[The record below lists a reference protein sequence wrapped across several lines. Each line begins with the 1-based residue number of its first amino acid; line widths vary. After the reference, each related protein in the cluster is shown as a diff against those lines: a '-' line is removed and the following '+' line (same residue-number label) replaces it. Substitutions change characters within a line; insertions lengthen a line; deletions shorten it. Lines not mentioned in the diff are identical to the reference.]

1 MVDLIIFIV
10 RQKINKMAYFQ
21 NKKIKDM
28 IYEEIGKGN
37 QGAINILKKLSEM
50 SQDDLNNALA
60 NFKPTPNDINQ
71 ILKELIADEYEAI
84 EGYNKAIM
92 ILKANNNGESE
103 YKIGQLQT
111 IINEELKHISM
122 LKSLNNVEGDINE
135 RTQE

>member
-1 MVDLIIFIV
+1 
-10 RQKINKMAYFQ
+10 MAYFQ

>member
-1 MVDLIIFIV
+1 
-10 RQKINKMAYFQ
+10 MAYFQ

-135 RTQE
+135 RAQE

>member
-135 RTQE
+135 RAQE